1 MYMEHYSECHLES
14 RRGGP
19 LRLMFAGFAMLL
31 GSVASAEDPTTQ
43 PADEPVV
50 NFLGL
55 DADPIDEPMVTDRP
69 DFTESTLTVPRGR
82 AQVELGYTYV
92 YDEEDGVRAGDHVFP
107 ESLLRVGLAKD
118 WELRVFWL
126 GGSLTESMFRE
137 TNDAGRRV
145 DVKDHEDGATD
156 MSIGFK
162 YHIREQDGWIPDM
175 GVIGEVSIPTGTRS
189 KTSGDVDPGAKFLWA
204 YALTDR
210 LSVSGNVNIAVPTG
224 EKGRFFQTAASVSM
238 GYAWTDWM
246 GSYVEYFGIYPND
259 RDSDCAHTVN
269 GGFTFPITDNL
280 QFDVRVGV
288 GLNEEA
294 DDLFAGSGLAIRF

>member
-1 MYMEHYSECHLES
+1 MYMEHCRACCLDS
-14 RRGGP
+14 RRGGAS
-19 LRLMFAGFAMLL
+19 RLMVAGFAWLL
-31 GSVASAEDPTTQ
+31 GSIALAEDATTQ
-43 PADEPVV
+43 PAEEPRV

-82 AQVELGYTYV
+82 AQIELGYTYV

-107 ESLLRVGLAKD
+107 ESLLRVGLAKA
-118 WELRVFWL
+118 WELRVAWL

-145 DVKDHEDGATD
+145 DVKDHDDGATD

-162 YHIREQDGWIPDM
+162 HHIREQDGWIPDM

-189 KTSGDVDPGAKFLWA
+189 KTSGDVDPGAKFLWS

-210 LSVSGNVNIAVPTG
+210 LSLSGNFNIAVRRARRAGPFRRRRRSRWGMRGRIGWARMSSISAFIPTI
-224 EKGRFFQTAASVSM
+224 ETATALIPSTGDLHFRLRTICNLTCASVS
-238 GYAWTDWM
+238 
-246 GSYVEYFGIYPND
+246 V
-259 RDSDCAHTVN
+259 
-269 GGFTFPITDNL
+269 
-280 QFDVRVGV
+280 
-288 GLNEEA
+288 
-294 DDLFAGSGLAIRF
+294 

>member
-1 MYMEHYSECHLES
+1 MV
-14 RRGGP
+14 
-19 LRLMFAGFAMLL
+19 AGFAWLL
-31 GSVASAEDPTTQ
+31 GSIALAEDATTQ
-43 PADEPVV
+43 PAEEPRV

-82 AQVELGYTYV
+82 AQIELGYTYV

-107 ESLLRVGLAKD
+107 ESLLRVGLAKA
-118 WELRVFWL
+118 WELRVAWL

-145 DVKDHEDGATD
+145 DVKDHDDGATD

-162 YHIREQDGWIPDM
+162 HHIREQDGWIPDM

-189 KTSGDVDPGAKFLWA
+189 KTSGDVDPGAKFLWS

-210 LSVSGNVNIAVPTG
+210 LSLSGNFNIAVPTS
-224 EKGRFFQTAASVSM
+224 EKGRSFQTAASVSM

-294 DDLFAGSGLAIRF
+294 DDLFAGSGLAFRF

>member
-1 MYMEHYSECHLES
+1 MI
-14 RRGGP
+14 
-19 LRLMFAGFAMLL
+19 AGFAMLL
-31 GSVASAEDPTTQ
+31 GSVASAEDATTQ

-55 DADPIDEPMVTDRP
+55 EADPIDEPMVTDRP

-92 YDEEDGVRAGDHVFP
+92 YDDEDGVRVGDHVFP

-145 DVKDHEDGATD
+145 DVKGHEDGATD

-210 LSVSGNVNIAVPTG
+210 LSLSGNVNIAVPTG

-238 GYAWTDWM
+238 GYSWTDWM
-246 GSYVEYFGIYPND
+246 GSFVEYFGIYPND
-259 RDSDCAHTVN
+259 RGSDCAHTVN

>member
-1 MYMEHYSECHLES
+1 MYMEHYGECHLES

-19 LRLMFAGFAMLL
+19 LRLIIAGFAMLL
-31 GSVASAEDPTTQ
+31 GSVASAEDATTQ
-43 PADEPVV
+43 AADEPVV

-82 AQVELGYTYV
+82 AQVELGYTYI
-92 YDEEDGVRAGDHVFP
+92 YDEEDGVRAGEHVFP
-107 ESLLRVGLAKD
+107 ESLLRVGLAKE
-118 WELRVFWL
+118 WELRVAWL

-145 DVKDHEDGATD
+145 DVKDHDDGATD

-189 KTSGDVDPGAKFLWA
+189 KTSGDVDPGAKFLWS
-204 YALTDR
+204 YALTER
-210 LSVSGNVNIAVPTG
+210 LALSGNVNIAVPTS
-224 EKGRFFQTAASVSM
+224 ERGRFFQSAASVSL
-238 GYAWTDWM
+238 GYSWTDWM

-259 RDSDCAHTVN
+259 RGSDCAHTIN

-280 QFDVRVGV
+280 QFDVRMGV

-294 DDLFAGSGLAIRF
+294 DDLFAGSGLSIRF

>member
-1 MYMEHYSECHLES
+1 
-14 RRGGP
+14 
-19 LRLMFAGFAMLL
+19 MFAGFAMLL

-210 LSVSGNVNIAVPTG
+210 LSLSGNFNIAVPTG

>member
-1 MYMEHYSECHLES
+1 MYMEHCSECHLES
-14 RRGGP
+14 RRSGP

-189 KTSGDVDPGAKFLWA
+189 KTSGDVDPGAKFLWS
-204 YALTDR
+204 YTLTDR
-210 LSVSGNVNIAVPTG
+210 LSLSGNFNIAVPTG

-259 RDSDCAHTVN
+259 RGSDCAHTVN

>member
-1 MYMEHYSECHLES
+1 MEHYGECNLES
-14 RRGGP
+14 RRGGS
-19 LRLMFAGFAMLL
+19 LRLMIAGFAMLL
-31 GSVASAEDPTTQ
+31 GSVASAEDATTQ

-55 DADPIDEPMVTDRP
+55 EADPIDEPMVTDRP

-92 YDEEDGVRAGDHVFP
+92 YDDEDGVRVGDHVFP
-107 ESLLRVGLAKD
+107 ESLLRVGQAKD

-145 DVKDHEDGATD
+145 DVKGHEDGATD

-210 LSVSGNVNIAVPTG
+210 LSLSGNVNIAVPTG

-238 GYAWTDWM
+238 GYSWTDWM
-246 GSYVEYFGIYPND
+246 GSFVEYFGIYPND
-259 RDSDCAHTVN
+259 RGSDCAHTVN

>member
-1 MYMEHYSECHLES
+1 
-14 RRGGP
+14 
-19 LRLMFAGFAMLL
+19 
-31 GSVASAEDPTTQ
+31 
-43 PADEPVV
+43 
-50 NFLGL
+50 
-55 DADPIDEPMVTDRP
+55 
-69 DFTESTLTVPRGR
+69 
-82 AQVELGYTYV
+82 
-92 YDEEDGVRAGDHVFP
+92 VFP

-145 DVKDHEDGATD
+145 DVKGHEDGATD

-210 LSVSGNVNIAVPTG
+210 LSLSGNVNIAVPTG

-238 GYAWTDWM
+238 GYSWTDWM
-246 GSYVEYFGIYPND
+246 GSFVEYFGIYPND
-259 RDSDCAHTVN
+259 RGSDCAHTVN